1 MSKSVPNAIEQSRPL
16 WSMSAWRSRAIA
28 PRVARVLEAWSER
41 ILRAQLVR
49 LRHGSLTLVDGHRC
63 ETFGRRTPECP
74 LAAALHV
81 RDRRFYVEAALGGSV
96 GAGESYIAGDWRCDD
111 LTALVRVLL
120 SNRDV
125 IDGVDGAWARLT
137 GPMRT
142 VLHAAARNTRSGS
155 RRNIGAHYDVG
166 NEFFALFLDPTMMY
180 SSAIF
185 ERPDM
190 TLHEASVR
198 KLDHVCRKL
207 DLQSGDRVLEIGT
220 GWGGFALHAA
230 REYGC
235 HVTTTTI
242 SREQHAFARERI
254 DGAGLGDRITL
265 LADDYRDLVGTYDKL
280 VSIEMIEAVGHQ
292 YFDTF
297 FRCCSERLRP
307 GGTMLLQAIT
317 ITDQQYEAARD
328 SVDYIK
334 RHIFPGCCIP
344 SVAAISA
351 SVARASRLR
360 IVGLEDI
367 GSHYATT
374 LSHWRESL
382 LRNGARAR
390 AMGYDD
396 AFLRMWEFYFSYCE
410 GGFAEGA
417 LGDAQIL
424 LTKARSE
431 R

>member
-1 MSKSVPNAIEQSRPL
+1 
-16 WSMSAWRSRAIA
+16 
-28 PRVARVLEAWSER
+28 
-41 ILRAQLVR
+41 
-49 LRHGSLTLVDGHRC
+49 
-63 ETFGRRTPECP
+63 
-74 LAAALHV
+74 
-81 RDRRFYVEAALGGSV
+81 
-96 GAGESYIAGDWRCDD
+96 
-111 LTALVRVLL
+111 
-120 SNRDV
+120 
-125 IDGVDGAWARLT
+125 
-137 GPMRT
+137 MRT
-142 VLHAAARNTRSGS
+142 ILHAAARNTRTGS
-155 RRNIGAHYDVG
+155 RRNISAHYDVG

-198 KLDHVCRKL
+198 KLDRVCRKL
-207 DLQSGDRVLEIGT
+207 GLESGDRVLEIGT

-242 SREQHAFARERI
+242 SREQHAWARERI
-254 DGAGLGDRITL
+254 DEAGLGDRITL
-265 LADDYRDLVGTYDKL
+265 LADDYRDLAGTFDKL

-292 YFDTF
+292 YFDAF

-317 ITDQQYEAARD
+317 IADQQYEAARD

-344 SVAAISA
+344 SIAAMSA
-351 SVARASRLR
+351 SVARASQLR

-367 GSHYATT
+367 GPHYATT
-374 LSHWRESL
+374 LSHWRANL
-382 LRNGARAR
+382 QRNAGRAR
-390 AMGYDD
+390 AMGYED

-424 LTKARSE
+424 LTKARSG